1 MSQVIIHGMPQSTY
15 VRTAR
20 MVCEEKAIAYELDP
34 ARPGDMKDRG
44 LHPFGRIPAMTH
56 GEVRLFETAAIA
68 CYLDRA
74 FDGSALQPEDPVA
87 LSEMVQWI
95 SAINDTVYDA
105 MVRRIVLQYI
115 FPRGADGEPDRAV
128 IDPAVAQARDQLATL
143 DLAYGSGT
151 YLVGSGL
158 TIADLFLAPILFYLE
173 QMPEGPEFFAAAPN
187 VKRAFSVLCDRPSF
201 SATLPPPP
209 PGEASAA

>member
-1 MSQVIIHGMPQSTY
+1 MSRVILHGVPQSTY

-34 ARPGDMKDRG
+34 VLPGDMKDRG

-74 FDGSALQPEDPVA
+74 FEGPALQPEDPVE
-87 LSEMVQWI
+87 LSRMVQWI
-95 SAINDTVYDA
+95 SAINDTIYDT

-115 FPRGADGEPDRAV
+115 FPRGADGQPDRAV
-128 IDPAVAQARDQLATL
+128 IDPALAQARDQLATF
-143 DLAYGSGT
+143 DQAYGTGD
-151 YLVGSGL
+151 YLAGGRL
-158 TIADLFLAPILFYLE
+158 TIADLFLAPILTYLE
-173 QMPEGPEFFAAAPN
+173 RIPEGPELFAAAPN

-209 PGEASAA
+209 GEASAA

>member
-1 MSQVIIHGMPQSTY
+1 MSRVILHGVPQSTY

-34 ARPGDMKDRG
+34 ALPGDMKDRG

-74 FDGSALQPEDPVA
+74 FEGPALQPEDPVE
-87 LSEMVQWI
+87 LSRMVQWI
-95 SAINDTVYDA
+95 SAINDTIYDT

-115 FPRGADGEPDRAV
+115 FPRGADGQPDRAV
-128 IDPAVAQARDQLATL
+128 IDPALAQARDQLATF
-143 DLAYGSGT
+143 DQAYGTGD
-151 YLVGSGL
+151 YLAGGRL
-158 TIADLFLAPILFYLE
+158 TIADLFLAPILTYLE
-173 QMPEGPEFFAAAPN
+173 RIPEGPELFAAAPN
-187 VKRAFSVLCDRPSF
+187 VKRAFSVLCGRPSF

-209 PGEASAA
+209 GEASAA